1 MDIKTINSVKEYV
14 EAICELNRNRND
26 LLNEEFLFRGQ
37 SNVKWKLEPSLV
49 RLRSDSKGL
58 VNSDATCLKD
68 ELSLIE
74 MAKYKL
80 PEIFKNDMLPLDILA
95 LLQHHLVPTRL
106 LDLTENALVALYF
119 ACEIILKEKKK
130 PGDKEPDGE
139 VFVFHQY
146 DSDIATYPIIQAIAD
161 SSHLIRSNKYPL
173 DFFFQSASN
182 MPYFASQR
190 IVYDICFS
198 EKNKNKSSKNK
209 SPFMSMEDILS
220 GICHK
225 PIFVYAPIRTMRQ
238 KTQSGR
244 YLLFPNRIHESASFN
259 CKVFDDE
266 LVSLEK
272 DDPCI
277 ACRFTISGE
286 AKQSIL
292 DDLNTLGICRE
303 ILFWDNID
311 VVCQEIKKT
320 ISLRQ

>member
-58 VNSDATCLKD
+58 VHSDATCLKD

-130 PGDKEPDGE
+130 PEDKEPDGE
-139 VFVFHQY
+139 VFVFHQH
-146 DSDIATYPIIQAIAD
+146 DSDIATYPIVQAIAD

-173 DFFFQSASN
+173 DFFYQSASN

-198 EKNKNKSSKNK
+198 EKNKKK
-209 SPFMSMEDILS
+209 SPFMSMEDIVS
-220 GICHK
+220 GSCNK
-225 PIFVYAPIRTMRQ
+225 PIIVYAPIRTIRQ

-244 YLLFPNRIHESASFN
+244 YLLFPNRIERSDSLN
-259 CKVFDDE
+259 SKVFTDE

-272 DDPCI
+272 DDACI
-277 ACRFTISGE
+277 ACRFTIAGE

-292 DDLNTLGICRE
+292 DDLNTIGICRE

-311 VVCQEIKKT
+311 VVCEEIKKT